1 MSLSDFRQADSTRES
16 QLQLKW
22 RLLRHMTRIRM
33 VEEEIAARYSEG
45 KMRCPTHLSIGQE
58 GVPAA
63 LAECLRSD
71 DYAVSTH
78 RGHAHYLAKGGD
90 LKAMIAEIYGKVTG
104 CSRGK
109 GGSMHLIDKTVGFMG
124 TSAIVGNSIP
134 IGVGL
139 ALSAQYRETDQISC
153 VFFGDG
159 ATEEGVYYESLN
171 FAAVRNLPVL
181 FVCEN
186 NLYSVYS
193 PLEVRQPV
201 GRCIAT
207 VASSMG
213 LKTIKGDG
221 NDALAVY
228 EGCSR
233 AISDIR
239 AGGGPWLVEYS
250 VYRWRE
256 HCGPN
261 FDNDLGYRTTEEYE
275 SWLSREPIETLRKAL
290 ACDVSGFDDIH
301 NEMVREIRDEVDDA
315 FNFAEISPFP
325 PSEEAFLGEYA

>member
-1 MSLSDFRQADSTRES
+1 MNSRDKAELG
-16 QLQLKW
+16 L
-22 RLLRHMTRIRM
+22 RLLRHMHRVRA
-33 VEEEIAARYSEG
+33 VEEEIAERYPEG
-45 KMRCPTHLSIGQE
+45 KMRCPTHLSTGQE
-58 GVPAA
+58 AVPAA
-63 LAECLRSD
+63 LAECLLPSD
-71 DYAVSTH
+71 FAVSTH

-90 LKAMIAEIYGKVTG
+90 LNAMIAEIYGRASG

-109 GGSMHLIDKTVGFMG
+109 GGSMHLIDLQAGFMG

-139 ALSAQYRETDQISC
+139 ALAAQYKGTDQISC

-171 FAAVRNLPVL
+171 FAALRRLPVL

-193 PLEVRQPV
+193 SIQARQPAN
-201 GRCIAT
+201 RSIAG
-207 VASSMG
+207 VAKSMG
-213 LKTIKGDG
+213 LKTVQGDG

-228 EGCSR
+228 EDCTY
-233 AISDIR
+233 ALADIR
-239 AGGGPWLVEYS
+239 TGGGPWLVEYS

-261 FDNDLGYRTTEEYE
+261 YDDDLAYRPAKEVEKAKQRDPISLLRRQLANVLPDLEELE
-275 SWLSREPIETLRKAL
+275 SAML
-290 ACDVSGFDDIH
+290 
-301 NEMVREIRDEVDDA
+301 REIRDEVDAA
-315 FNFAEISPFP
+315 FHFAETSSFP
-325 PSEEAFLGEYA
+325 SAEEAFIGEYA

>member
-1 MSLSDFRQADSTRES
+1 MTISDRT
-16 QLQLKW
+16 QLGL
-22 RLLRHMTRIRM
+22 RLLRNMHRIRM

-45 KMRCPTHLSIGQE
+45 KIRCPTHLSTGQE
-58 GVPAA
+58 GVPGAI
-63 LAECLRSD
+63 AECLLPT

-90 LKAMIAEIYGKVTG
+90 LQAMIAEIYGKATG

-109 GGSMHLIDKTVGFMG
+109 GGSMHLVDLGVGFMG

-139 ALSAQYRETDQISC
+139 ALSSQYRQTNQVSC
-153 VFFGDG
+153 VFLGDG

-193 PLEVRQPV
+193 PLDVRQPP

-213 LKTIKGDG
+213 LKTVKGDG
-221 NDALAVY
+221 NDVLAVY
-228 EGCSR
+228 DDCTR
-233 AISDIR
+233 AIADIR
-239 AGGGPWLVEYS
+239 IGGGPWLVEYS

-261 FDNDLGYRTTEEYE
+261 FDNDIGYRTIAEYE
-275 SWLSREPIETLRKAL
+275 HWRRREPISHLRDRLMGWVTDLEARE
-290 ACDVSGFDDIH
+290 AD
-301 NEMVREIRDEVDDA
+301 MQREIRREVDAA
-315 FNFAEISPFP
+315 FDFAEASPFP
-325 PSEEAFLGEYA
+325 PAEEAYVGEYA

>member
-1 MSLSDFRQADSTRES
+1 MIETKSEKLG
-16 QLQLKW
+16 LK
-22 RLLRHMTRIRM
+22 LLRHMHRIRM
-33 VEEEIAARYSEG
+33 VEEEIAARYAEG
-45 KMRCPTHLSIGQE
+45 RMRCPTHLSTGQE
-58 GVPAA
+58 GVPAG
-63 LAECLRSD
+63 LAECLLPT

-78 RGHAHYLAKGGD
+78 RGHAHYLAKGGN
-90 LKAMIAEIYGKVTG
+90 LNAMIAEIYGKVTG
-104 CSRGK
+104 CSRGR
-109 GGSMHLIDKTVGFMG
+109 GGSMHLVDLDAGFMG

-139 ALSAQYRETDQISC
+139 ALSAQHRNSDQVSC

-193 PLEVRQPV
+193 PLEVRQPP

-213 LKTIKGDG
+213 IKTIKGDG
-221 NDALAVY
+221 NDVLAVHAD
-228 EGCSR
+228 CTR
-233 AISDIR
+233 AIADIR

-261 FDNDLGYRTTEEYE
+261 FDNDIGYRSTEEYE
-275 SWLSREPIETLRKAL
+275 DWRLREPIEFLRRKLSVVVSEL
-290 ACDVSGFDDIH
+290 A
-301 NEMVREIRDEVDDA
+301 ELETRMVGELRTEVDAA
-315 FNFAEISPFP
+315 FRFAEESPFP
-325 PSEEAFLGEYA
+325 AAEEAFLGEYA

>member
-1 MSLSDFRQADSTRES
+1 MGDVDLKKRLFRNM
-16 QLQLKW
+16 L
-22 RLLRHMTRIRM
+22 RIRM
-33 VEEEIAARYSEG
+33 VEEEIAARYAEG
-45 KMRCPTHLSIGQE
+45 KMRCPTHLSTGQE

-63 LAECLRSD
+63 LAECLLPTD
-71 DYAVSTH
+71 FAVSTH
-78 RGHAHYLAKGGD
+78 RGHAHYLAKGGN
-90 LKAMIAEIYGKVTG
+90 LNAMIAEIYGKVTG
-104 CSRGK
+104 CSRGR
-109 GGSMHLIDKTVGFMG
+109 GGSMHLVDLDVGFMG

-139 ALSAQYRETDQISC
+139 GLAAQHRETDQVSC
-153 VFFGDG
+153 IFFGDG

-193 PLEVRQPV
+193 PLEVRQPP

-207 VASSMG
+207 VAGSMG

-221 NDALAVY
+221 NDVLAVHAD
-228 EGCSR
+228 CSR
-233 AISDIR
+233 AIADIR

-261 FDNDLGYRTTEEYE
+261 FDNDIGYRSVEEYE
-275 SWLSREPIETLRKAL
+275 DWRRREPIGLLRGKLGSLVA
-290 ACDVSGFDDIH
+290 GFA
-301 NEMVREIRDEVDDA
+301 ELESLMVGELRREVDAA
-315 FNFAEISPFP
+315 FAFAEESPFP
-325 PSEEAFLGEYA
+325 AAEEAFLGEYA

>member
-1 MSLSDFRQADSTRES
+1 MNSRDNAELG
-16 QLQLKW
+16 L
-22 RLLRHMTRIRM
+22 RLLRHMHRVRA
-33 VEEEIAARYSEG
+33 VEEEIAERYPEG
-45 KMRCPTHLSIGQE
+45 KMRCPTHLSTGQE
-58 GVPAA
+58 AVPAA
-63 LAECLRSD
+63 LAECLLSS

-90 LKAMIAEIYGKVTG
+90 LNAMIAEIYGKASG

-109 GGSMHLIDKTVGFMG
+109 GGSMHLIDLQAGFMG

-139 ALSAQYRETDQISC
+139 ALAAQYKGTDQMSC
-153 VFFGDG
+153 IFFGDG

-171 FAAVRNLPVL
+171 FAALRRLPVL

-193 PLEVRQPV
+193 SIQARQPAN
-201 GRCIAT
+201 RSIAG
-207 VASSMG
+207 VAKSIG
-213 LKTIKGDG
+213 LKTVQGDG

-228 EGCSR
+228 GAC
-233 AISDIR
+233 AHALADIR

-261 FDNDLGYRTTEEYE
+261 YDDDLAYRPATELENAKQRDPISLLRRQLATVVPQLEQLE
-275 SWLSREPIETLRKAL
+275 S
-290 ACDVSGFDDIH
+290 
-301 NEMVREIRDEVDDA
+301 EMLREIRDEVDAA
-315 FNFAEISPFP
+315 FHFAETSSFP
-325 PSEEAFLGEYA
+325 GAEEAFIGEYA

>member
-1 MSLSDFRQADSTRES
+1 M
-16 QLQLKW
+16 
-22 RLLRHMTRIRM
+22 
-33 VEEEIAARYSEG
+33 EEGIAERYPEG
-45 KMRCPTHLSIGQE
+45 KMRCPTHLSTGQE
-58 GVPAA
+58 AVSAA
-63 LAECLRSD
+63 LAECLLSSD
-71 DYAVSTH
+71 FAVSTH

-90 LKAMIAEIYGKVTG
+90 LNAMIAEIYGKASG

-109 GGSMHLIDKTVGFMG
+109 GGSMHLVDLQAGFMG

-139 ALSAQYRETDQISC
+139 ALAAQYKGTDQVSC

-171 FAAVRNLPVL
+171 FAALRGLPVL

-193 PLEVRQPV
+193 SIKSRQPED
-201 GRCIAT
+201 RSIAA
-207 VASSMG
+207 VAKSMG
-213 LKTIKGDG
+213 LKTAQGDG

-228 EGCSR
+228 EDC
-233 AISDIR
+233 AHALADIR
-239 AGGGPWLVEYS
+239 EAGGPWLVEYS

-261 FDNDLGYRTTEEYE
+261 YDNELAYRPPEELE
-275 SWLSREPIETLRKAL
+275 KAKQREPVSILRRQL
-290 ACDVSGFDDIH
+290 ATVVPNLDELESA
-301 NEMVREIRDEVDDA
+301 MLREIRDEVAAA
-315 FNFAEISPFP
+315 FHFAEISSFP
-325 PSEEAFLGEYA
+325 SADEAFMGEYA